1 MIDFATN
8 RQEDQPLYM
17 KTIIDDSIPNTV
29 NGMISIVT
37 LIFKVIDERFMLT
50 LKFFVEGLRI
60 GLKTQSHCTDS
71 LTKLKFSK

>member
-8 RQEDQPLYM
+8 RQEDQPLYI

-50 LKFFVEGLRI
+50 LKFFV
-60 GLKTQSHCTDS
+60 
-71 LTKLKFSK
+71 